1 MTVVASKRKVKV
13 IHKVKKNSSS
23 ISESLNFLAKNK
35 WRKNLKR
42 LKNRFQKGIQKKLA
56 QLEQSTSIGTGSSTF
71 AKHLSSLDNLL
82 VEKIDNERKKLDD
95 VSKKLTEV
103 TEFLG
108 VVANMSSS
116 SSPTAPEKKK
126 NKRSIESVEFMDK
139 PWQLDIDSNGTILPI
154 VYDAAT
160 LRTKYNLDSK
170 PKLANQGKKAGQCAF
185 QAYIGLLRSIT
196 SIGYGHEFA
205 KEEVVRSRM
214 IGTVKRINKLLKE
227 DKQLDSRKHY
237 LQPGDESLENFSV
250 HAFKTMNQDPYRLT
264 TMTTG
269 PKKAFQLLPIEWLL
283 RQSAG
288 YFIVFGNRLPIGD
301 KNFDSHFHFLGVN
314 IEKGLVLDNKTAAS
328 HLRLCRATFDKVMPT
343 TLEILRLE
351 KLDESANMF
360 RVRF

>member
-139 PWQLDIDSNGTILPI
+139 PWQLDIDSNGTKLPI

-205 KEEVVRSRM
+205 KEEVVRSRAADFWALL
-214 IGTVKRINKLLKE
+214 IGILNLPPSYRGKIGWGYFVAAIYE
-227 DKQLDSRKHY
+227 GS
-237 LQPGDESLENFSV
+237 
-250 HAFKTMNQDPYRLT
+250 HAFAERVIFIDFLCQ
-264 TMTTG
+264 
-269 PKKAFQLLPIEWLL
+269 EL
-283 RQSAG
+283 RSLYKGIVFFANG
-288 YFIVFGNRLPIGD
+288 NHYFIQVSATYSSYIGYQSWRRS
-301 KNFDSHFHFLGVN
+301 N
-314 IEKGLVLDNKTAAS
+314 
-328 HLRLCRATFDKVMPT
+328 
-343 TLEILRLE
+343 EIA
-351 KLDESANMF
+351 DG
-360 RVRF
+360 